1 MFSGYDAALS
11 RGNEVMMRKFW
22 ALAVLI
28 GVLFTAPLTRAQDV
42 GQVQAAIAQLLSG
55 GQRLALPVERI
66 RPSLIAHYVT
76 NHGAIYWVGSGR
88 MDSFIQRLQQAKM
101 DGLNPADYPVAYLT
115 SLRDDLNPNDPQ
127 AAAQAELAFSA
138 FFVSYAADLKIGRIA
153 PQKVDPN
160 LFRAQKTI
168 DVQRVLTDLKKQS
181 DPNKFLAGFE
191 PKNIHYQTLKKMLKV
206 YTQVIDEGISWPI
219 IARGAA
225 IKAGMSDPR
234 IPAVRH
240 LLSITGDYDWA
251 ENASPVFDQNLAI
264 ALRKFQLRHGLE
276 AKGLLGKQ
284 TIVALNISPIERQR
298 QIMLNMERWRWMPD
312 NLGDEHFLINIAGF
326 ELQHWQ
332 SNTIIDRMDVVVGA
346 VATQTPEFSGA
357 MQYIELNPYWTVP
370 YTIAT
375 KEMLPK
381 LQANPLAYAGDFEVF
396 AGGRLVDWASINWAS
411 YGGPGSSFPFTF
423 RQLPGP
429 KNALGKVKFMLPNK
443 FNIYLHDTPAKDK
456 FANSTRAFSHG
467 CIRLSDPTRLA
478 YSLLER
484 AGMDHGAVD
493 AVWAGGQNTRVNLPT
508 TIPVHLIYATAFS
521 SENGIEFRTDVY
533 GRDRKLYEALFGRPT
548 S

>member
-1 MFSGYDAALS
+1 MRLMLK
-11 RGNEVMMRKFW
+11 VMLFVL
-22 ALAVLI
+22 LACVP
-28 GVLFTAPLTRAQDV
+28 AMAQDA
-42 GQVQAAIAQLLSG
+42 GMVQGAIGQLLSS

-66 RPSLIAHYVT
+66 KPALTAHYLKSK
-76 NHGAIYWVGSGR
+76 GAVYWIGTGR
-88 MDSFIQRLQQAKM
+88 MDSFIRRLQNAKF
-101 DGLNPADYPVAYLT
+101 DGLNPQDYPVE
-115 SLRDDLNPNDPQ
+115 SLIEIRDQLDEADPF
-127 AAAQAELAFSA
+127 AAAQAELTFSA
-138 FFVSYAADLKIGRIA
+138 FLVSYAADLRIGRIS

-160 LFRAQKTI
+160 LFRNQKTI
-168 DVQRVLTDLKKQS
+168 DVQRVLADLKRQS
-181 DPNKFLAGFE
+181 DPNKFLNSFE
-191 PKNIHYQTLKKMLKV
+191 PKNVHYQALKKMLKV
-206 YTQVIDEGISWPI
+206 YTDVIDEGLDWPMI
-219 IARGAA
+219 NQGAVA
-225 IKAGMSDPR
+225 KPGSSDSR
-234 IPAVRH
+234 IPNVRR
-240 LLSITGDYDWA
+240 LLSLTGDFEWA
-251 ENASPVFDQNLAI
+251 DSGSTNFDQNLAI
-264 ALRKFQLRHGLE
+264 AVRRFQVRHGLE

-284 TIVALNISPIERQR
+284 TIVAMNVSPEERQR

-312 NLGDEHFLINIAGF
+312 NLGEEHFLVNIAAF

-332 SNTIIDRMDVVVGA
+332 SNIIVDRMNVVVGA

-381 LQANPLAYAGDFEVF
+381 LKANPYQYAEEFEVF
-396 AGGRLVDWASINWAS
+396 AGGKLADWGSISWAS
-411 YGGPGSSFPFTF
+411 YGGTGSFPFTF
-423 RQLPGP
+423 RQKPGA

-467 CIRLSDPTRLA
+467 CIRLSRPGDLA

-484 AGMDHGAVD
+484 TGMGQGDID
-493 AVWAGGQNTRVNLPT
+493 AVWAGGENTRVNLPKA
-508 TIPVHLIYATAFS
+508 IPVHLIYATAFS

-533 GRDRKLYEALFGRPT
+533 GRDRKLYNALFGRAG

>member
-1 MFSGYDAALS
+1 MQVIVRLII
-11 RGNEVMMRKFW
+11 VM
-22 ALAVLI
+22 VLI
-28 GVLFTAPLTRAQDV
+28 ILAPLTALAQDA

-66 RPSLIAHYVT
+66 RPALAAHYV
-76 NHGAIYWVGSGR
+76 NGHGSIYWVGTGR
-88 MDSFIQRLQQAKM
+88 MDSFIQRLQQAKL
-101 DGLNPADYPVAYLT
+101 DGLNSADYPVAYLM
-115 SLRDDLNPNDPQ
+115 SLKNDLNPNDPF

-160 LFRAQKTI
+160 LFRTQKTI
-168 DVQRVLTDLKKQS
+168 DVQRVLADLKKQP

-191 PKNIHYQTLKKMLKV
+191 PRNIHYQSLKKMLKV
-206 YTQVIDEGISWPI
+206 YTQVIDEGMSWPT
-219 IARGAA
+219 IAQGATV
-225 IKAGMSDPR
+225 KAGSSDPR
-234 IPAVRH
+234 IPGVRH
-240 LLSITGDYDWA
+240 ILSLTGDFDWTD
-251 ENASPVFDQNLAI
+251 NNSPVFDQNMAI

-284 TIVALNISPIERQR
+284 TIVALNISPEERQR

-312 NLGDEHFLINIAGF
+312 NLGDEHFLVNIASF

-332 SNTIIDRMDVVVGA
+332 SNTIIDRMNVVVGA

-357 MQYIELNPYWTVP
+357 MQYLELNPYWTVP
-370 YTIAT
+370 YSIAT

-381 LQANPLAYAGDFEVF
+381 LQANPMAYAGDFEVF
-396 AGGRLVDWASINWAS
+396 AGGKVVDWNSINWSS
-411 YGGPGSSFPFTF
+411 YGGGGSFPFTF

-456 FANSTRAFSHG
+456 FVNSTRAFSHG

-484 AGMDHGAVD
+484 TGMDQAAVD
-493 AVWAGGQNTRVNLPT
+493 NVWAGGQNTRVNLPAL
-508 TIPVHLIYATAFS
+508 IPVHLIYATAFS

-533 GRDRKLYEALFGRPT
+533 GRDLKLYQALFGRAGT
-548 S
+548 

>member
-1 MFSGYDAALS
+1 MQVIVRLII
-11 RGNEVMMRKFW
+11 VM
-22 ALAVLI
+22 VLI
-28 GVLFTAPLTRAQDV
+28 ILAPLTALAQDA

-66 RPSLIAHYVT
+66 RPALAAHYV
-76 NHGAIYWVGSGR
+76 NGHGSIYWVGTGR
-88 MDSFIQRLQQAKM
+88 MDSFIQRLQQAKL
-101 DGLNPADYPVAYLT
+101 DGLNSADYPVAYLI
-115 SLRDDLNPNDPQ
+115 SLKNDLNPNDPF

-160 LFRAQKTI
+160 LFRTQKTI
-168 DVQRVLTDLKKQS
+168 DVQRVLADLKKQP

-191 PKNIHYQTLKKMLKV
+191 PRNIHYQSLKKMLKV
-206 YTQVIDEGISWPI
+206 YTQVIDEGMSWPT
-219 IARGAA
+219 IAQGATV
-225 IKAGMSDPR
+225 KAGSSDPR
-234 IPAVRH
+234 IPGVRH
-240 LLSITGDYDWA
+240 ILSLTGDFDWTD
-251 ENASPVFDQNLAI
+251 NNSPVFDQNMAI

-284 TIVALNISPIERQR
+284 TIVALNISPEERQR

-312 NLGDEHFLINIAGF
+312 NLGDEHFLVNIASF

-332 SNTIIDRMDVVVGA
+332 SNTIIDRMNVVVGA

-357 MQYIELNPYWTVP
+357 MQYLELNPYWTVP
-370 YTIAT
+370 YSIAT

-381 LQANPLAYAGDFEVF
+381 LQANPMAYAGDFEVF
-396 AGGRLVDWASINWAS
+396 AGGKVVDWNSINWSS
-411 YGGPGSSFPFTF
+411 YGGGGSFPFTF

-456 FANSTRAFSHG
+456 FVNSTRAFSHG

-484 AGMDHGAVD
+484 TGMDEAAVND
-493 AVWAGGQNTRVNLPT
+493 VWAGGRNTRVNLPAL
-508 TIPVHLIYATAFS
+508 IPVHLIYATAFS

-533 GRDRKLYEALFGRPT
+533 GRDLKLYQALFGRAGT
-548 S
+548 

>member
-1 MFSGYDAALS
+1 MQVIVRLII
-11 RGNEVMMRKFW
+11 VM
-22 ALAVLI
+22 VLI
-28 GVLFTAPLTRAQDV
+28 ILAPLTALAQDA

-66 RPSLIAHYVT
+66 RPALAAHYV
-76 NHGAIYWVGSGR
+76 NGHGSIYWVGTGR
-88 MDSFIQRLQQAKM
+88 MDSFIQRLQQAKL
-101 DGLNPADYPVAYLT
+101 DGLNSADYPVAYLI
-115 SLRDDLNPNDPQ
+115 SLKNDLNPNDPF

-160 LFRAQKTI
+160 LFRTQKTI
-168 DVQRVLTDLKKQS
+168 DVQRVLADLKKQP

-191 PKNIHYQTLKKMLKV
+191 PRNIHYQSLKKMLKV
-206 YTQVIDEGISWPI
+206 YTQVIDEGMSWPT
-219 IARGAA
+219 IAQGATV
-225 IKAGMSDPR
+225 KAGSSDPR
-234 IPAVRH
+234 IPGVRH
-240 LLSITGDYDWA
+240 ILSLTGDFDWTD
-251 ENASPVFDQNLAI
+251 NNSPVFDQNMAI

-284 TIVALNISPIERQR
+284 TIVALNISPEERQR

-312 NLGDEHFLINIAGF
+312 NLGDEHFLVNIASF

-332 SNTIIDRMDVVVGA
+332 SNTIIDRMNVVVGA

-357 MQYIELNPYWTVP
+357 MQYLELNPYWTVP
-370 YTIAT
+370 YSIAT

-381 LQANPLAYAGDFEVF
+381 LQANPMAYAGDFEVF
-396 AGGRLVDWASINWAS
+396 AGGKVVDWNSINWSS
-411 YGGPGSSFPFTF
+411 YGGGGSFPFTF

-456 FANSTRAFSHG
+456 FVNSTRAFSHG

-484 AGMDHGAVD
+484 TGMDEAAVND
-493 AVWAGGQNTRVNLPT
+493 VWAGGQNTRVNLPAL
-508 TIPVHLIYATAFS
+508 IPVHLIYATAFS

-533 GRDRKLYEALFGRPT
+533 GRDLKLYQALFGRAGT
-548 S
+548 

>member
-1 MFSGYDAALS
+1 MQ
-11 RGNEVMMRKFW
+11 
-22 ALAVLI
+22 AVLRLFLI
-28 GVLFTAPLTRAQDV
+28 LVLFFTAPLPAFAQDA

-66 RPSLIAHYVT
+66 RPALAAHYV
-76 NHGAIYWVGSGR
+76 NSRGAIYWVGTGR
-88 MDSFIQRLQQAKM
+88 MDSFIRRLQQAKL
-101 DGLNPADYPVAYLT
+101 DGLNSADYPVAFLT
-115 SLRDDLNPNDPQ
+115 SLSDDLDPNDPF

-160 LFRAQKTI
+160 LFRNQKTI
-168 DVQRVLTDLKKQS
+168 DVQRVLSDLKKQS
-181 DPNKFLAGFE
+181 DPNKFLSAFE
-191 PKNIHYQTLKKMLKV
+191 PRNVHYQSLKKMLKV
-206 YTQVIDEGISWPI
+206 YTQVIDEGMSWPT
-219 IARGAA
+219 IAQGATV
-225 IKAGMSDPR
+225 KAGGSDPR
-234 IPAVRH
+234 IVGVRH
-240 LLSITGDYDWA
+240 ILSLTGDYSWN
-251 ENASPVFDQNLAI
+251 ENSSPVFDQNLAI

-284 TIVALNISPIERQR
+284 TIVALNISPEERQR
-298 QIMLNMERWRWMPD
+298 QITLNMERWRWMPD
-312 NLGDEHFLINIAGF
+312 NLGEEHFLVNIAAF

-332 SNTIIDRMDVVVGA
+332 SNIIIDRMNVVVGA
-346 VATQTPEFSGA
+346 VATQTPEFSGS

-381 LQANPLAYAGDFEVF
+381 LKANPEQYAGDFEVF
-396 AGGRLVDWASINWAS
+396 AGGKLVDWNSVDWAS
-411 YGGPGSSFPFTF
+411 YGRSGGSFPFTF

-429 KNALGKVKFMLPNK
+429 KNALGKVKFILPNK

-484 AGMDHGAVD
+484 TGMDQGAID
-493 AVWAGGQNTRVNLPT
+493 AVWAGGENTRVDLPKQ
-508 TIPVHLIYATAFS
+508 IPVHLIYATAFS

-533 GRDRKLYEALFGRPT
+533 GRDQKLYQALFGRAG